1 MLWSWY
7 YRNES
12 MSYKIRHPWEFFNV
26 SFPSRL
32 LFMIWIQKRLGLGQ
46 IGTISKHAEAHIQA
60 HTSMHE
66 QKLDPHQ
73 PSSTSLIF
81 PLSWIKK
88 TYTGRTVYTSCPVSY
103 ILLSPLYSNTSDMFL
118 ASRASVRYVLTHKWR
133 CFCSDVIRGKWG
145 NKEGGTTPVVG
156 NLIPPVAIW
165 QLKTITAWLFRKT
178 AARQK
183 GCRLVRRSWCKVAF
197 SRSLQTGG

>member
-1 MLWSWY
+1 MKEKAQIVAENIVYLSQFCYYIWPRSMLWSWY

-88 TYTGRTVYTSCPVSY
+88 HTQEGLFTLPALFHISHYLLCILTHLTCFWPPVHLWGMC
-103 ILLSPLYSNTSDMFL
+103 LLTNEG
-118 ASRASVRYVLTHKWR
+118 ASVLM
-133 CFCSDVIRGKWG
+133 
-145 NKEGGTTPVVG
+145 
-156 NLIPPVAIW
+156 
-165 QLKTITAWLFRKT
+165 
-178 AARQK
+178 
-183 GCRLVRRSWCKVAF
+183 
-197 SRSLQTGG
+197 